1 MTVRKKSPVKGAGG
15 IMVLRLPFST
25 FARFKYGS
33 PYLHHHHSFSTIPR
47 LPLHVSVSLLF
58 IAVKGINKA

>member
-1 MTVRKKSPVKGAGG
+1 
-15 IMVLRLPFST
+15 MVLRLPFST
-25 FARFKYGS
+25 FASFKYGS